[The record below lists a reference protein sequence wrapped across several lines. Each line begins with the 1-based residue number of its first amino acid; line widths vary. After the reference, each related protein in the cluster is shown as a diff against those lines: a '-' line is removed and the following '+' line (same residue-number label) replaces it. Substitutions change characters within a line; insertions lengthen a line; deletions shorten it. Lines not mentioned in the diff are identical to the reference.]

1 MSLDDVTAASDTAS
15 VTTTGRRSAE
25 RRQRGIFLD
34 GYDCCPPPPLP
45 PSLLEPEEVT
55 VSSPAVEEEDNK
67 KNEQVEIE
75 PIYGKLWKSRTG
87 KPTAR
92 TPSPSKTSETFTRRR
107 ATRIA
112 QLLRGRSSP
121 NSKYNE
127 NKTSKL
133 RQQLHSNK
141 ATRS

>member
-1 MSLDDVTAASDTAS
+1 MSLDDITAASDTAS

-45 PSLLEPEEVT
+45 PPSEPEEVT
-55 VSSPAVEEEDNK
+55 VSSPALEEENDK
-67 KNEQVEIE
+67 KDEEAEIE

-87 KPTAR
+87 KPTVR
-92 TPSPSKTSETFTRRR
+92 TPSPSKSSETFTRRQ

-121 NSKYNE
+121 NSKYTE

-133 RQQLHSNK
+133 RQKLHSNK

>member
-1 MSLDDVTAASDTAS
+1 MSLDDITAASDTAS

-45 PSLLEPEEVT
+45 PPSEPEEVT
-55 VSSPAVEEEDNK
+55 VSSPALEEEDDK
-67 KNEQVEIE
+67 KDEEVEIE

-92 TPSPSKTSETFTRRR
+92 TPSPSKSSETFTRRR

-112 QLLRGRSSP
+112 QLLRGRSSS
-121 NSKYNE
+121 NSRYTE